1 MKKGFALLYTVI
13 FLVLIAF
20 IIGLIMINM
29 ASMSITVAK
38 LPENY
43 ASIYGNQSIVSL
55 GYMLIANN
63 QTATTLT
70 YYGGTMYSAT
80 VTNQTTLP
88 QGYTLYTVQGQ
99 YRIEQN
105 TGTLTMYYLKN
116 SSNNIYC
123 VGWQ

>member
-55 GYMLIANN
+55 GYMLIASN

-70 YYGGTMYSAT
+70 YYGNITYSAT
-80 VTNQTTLP
+80 VTSQTALS
-88 QGYTLYTVQGQ
+88 QGYTQYIVRGNFGQ
-99 YRIEQN
+99 DNIEI
-105 TGTLTMYYLKN
+105 YYIKDN
-116 SSNNIYC
+116 AGKIYC
-123 VGWQ
+123 VGLQ

>member
-29 ASMSITVAK
+29 ASMSITVAQ
-38 LPENY
+38 LPDNY
-43 ASIYGNQSIVSL
+43 KSIYGNQSVVSL
-55 GYMLIANN
+55 GYMLIASN

-70 YYGGTMYSAT
+70 YYGNTTYSAT
-80 VTNQTTLP
+80 ITNQTALP
-88 QGYTLYTVQGQ
+88 QGILYTVQGNFGQ
-99 YRIEQN
+99 GNIKI
-105 TGTLTMYYLKN
+105 YYIKDN
-116 SSNNIYC
+116 FGHIYC

>member
-1 MKKGFALLYTVI
+1 MKKGFALLYTII

-55 GYMLIANN
+55 GYMLIASN

-70 YYGGTMYSAT
+70 YYGNITYSAT
-80 VTNQTTLP
+80 VTSQTALS
-88 QGYTLYTVQGQ
+88 QEYTQYIVRGNFGQ
-99 YRIEQN
+99 DNIEI
-105 TGTLTMYYLKN
+105 YYIKDN
-116 SSNNIYC
+116 AGKIYC
-123 VGWQ
+123 VGLQ